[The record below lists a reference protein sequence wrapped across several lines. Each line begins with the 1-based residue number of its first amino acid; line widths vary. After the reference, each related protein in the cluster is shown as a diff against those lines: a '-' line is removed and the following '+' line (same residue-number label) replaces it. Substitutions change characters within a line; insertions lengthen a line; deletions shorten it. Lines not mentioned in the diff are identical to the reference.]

1 MNGEREYSERDQEL
15 LTMIGMDE
23 EQMLADERMAE
34 SGTIPGDL
42 AGCRSSS

>member
-23 EQMLADERMAE
+23 EQALADERMAE
-34 SGTIPGDL
+34 SETIPDDL
-42 AGCRSSS
+42 TGCRSSS